1 MKRTMPASLAP
12 QSGTP
17 APQSGMSTQEVFGD
31 PAWKEER
38 ASSDNSVLITPC
50 QPIELRL
57 LEVRIPWEPSSF
69 VEESD
74 RKNIFFEAKNAE
86 VVAFMQRVEDTL
98 AEEGGVVNSCLA
110 KEGLLRCKI
119 SLRQVHVFDSD
130 RCATSA
136 PQKFAGWTCNA
147 LVKLIGK
154 WQTPDGGASGLNLQA
169 TDIQLLRPYQR
180 ECPF

>member
-17 APQSGMSTQEVFGD
+17 APQSGTRAELAAQSGMSTQEVFGD

-74 RKNIFFEAKNAE
+74 RKNIFFE
-86 VVAFMQRVEDTL
+86 R
-98 AEEGGVVNSCLA
+98 
-110 KEGLLRCKI
+110 
-119 SLRQVHVFDSD
+119 
-130 RCATSA
+130 
-136 PQKFAGWTCNA
+136 
-147 LVKLIGK
+147 
-154 WQTPDGGASGLNLQA
+154 TPM
-169 TDIQLLRPYQR
+169 
-180 ECPF
+180 

>member
-1 MKRTMPASLAP
+1 MPAELAP
-12 QSGTP
+12 QSN
-17 APQSGMSTQEVFGD
+17 MSDVFGD

-50 QPIELRL
+50 RPIELRL
-57 LEVRIPWEPSSF
+57 LEVQIPWEPSSF

-86 VVAFMQRVEDTL
+86 VVAFLQHVEDTL

-110 KEGLLRCKI
+110 KEGLLRCKV
-119 SLRQVHVFDSD
+119 SLKQVHVFDSN

-136 PQKFAGWTCNA
+136 QKFAGWTCNA
-147 LVKLIGK
+147 LVKLIGR
-154 WQTPDGGASGLNLQA
+154 WRTQDGGASGLNLQA